1 MILIVMGPT
10 ASGKSTIAAELVRLT
25 GWSFAEADDYH
36 SAATKQK
43 MHAGIPLTDDDRAP
57 WLASLHQ
64 VIVGWVRDGRNGIMT
79 CSALKQAYR
88 DTLTQ
93 GVPEGIC
100 RFVLL
105 EAPTAVLEER
115 IRERPGHFMNPEL
128 LQSQIDTLEPPRDA
142 LRVDAT
148 RAPSDVA
155 ENILNQLMPAKA
167 QIAAGQN
174 MGGDS

>member
-1 MILIVMGPT
+1 MILILMGPT
-10 ASGKSTIAAELVRLT
+10 ASGKSTIAVELVRLT

-36 SAATKQK
+36 SAANKKK
-43 MHAGIPLTDDDRAP
+43 MHAGIPLTDADRAP
-57 WLASLHQ
+57 WLASLHE
-64 VIVGWVRDGRNGIMT
+64 VIVGWVRDGSNGIMT

-93 GVPEGIC
+93 GIPEGVC

-105 EAPTAVLEER
+105 EAPAAVLEER
-115 IRERPGHFMNPEL
+115 IHNRPGHYMNPDL
-128 LQSQIDTLEPPRDA
+128 LQSQIDTLEQPKDA

-148 RAPSDVA
+148 KEPGAVA

-167 QIAAGQN
+167 
-174 MGGDS
+174 

>member
-10 ASGKSTIAAELVRLT
+10 ASGKSTIAAELVRRT

-36 SAATKQK
+36 SAANKQK
-43 MHAGIPLTDDDRAP
+43 MHAGIPLTDEDRAP

-64 VIVGWVRDGRNGIMT
+64 VIAGWVRERRNGIMT

-88 DTLTQ
+88 DALTQ
-93 GVPEGIC
+93 GIPEGIC

-105 EAPTAVLEER
+105 EVPVAVLEER
-115 IRERPGHFMNPEL
+115 IRERSGHFMNPDL
-128 LQSQIDTLEPPRDA
+128 LQSQIDTLEPPKDA

-148 RAPSDVA
+148 MAPTVVV
-155 ENILNQLMPAKA
+155 ENILNQLMPANA
-167 QIAAGQN
+167 
-174 MGGDS
+174 